1 MNLIVIFLNS
11 QTTDQLLLQPLFTSS
26 STKRKNT
33 RCWHSFLIK
42 CPFLLRLIF
51 PSTPP
56 LLPFFL
62 LTPKK
67 CFNSFHSLCVCCVSP
82 TIFCSIPNSSLS
94 AVRLH
99 PVVHHLSPD
108 GRMSSTRHYF
118 LLSFLL
124 REIMTAE
131 IFDQF
136 LQIVT
141 IYFTW
146 SFTPL
151 LPSSPP
157 INSLHLLLYHPCY
170 YNDDPF
176 STTLLCR
183 VIIS

>member
-11 QTTDQLLLQPLFTSS
+11 QTTDQLQPLFTSS

-51 PSTPP
+51 PSAPP

-118 LLSFLL
+118 LLLFFSVSFFEELWPQKYSISSYKLL
-124 REIMTAE
+124 QYILLDPSLLFFHQVLRLIPF
-131 IFDQF
+131 IFF
-136 LQIVT
+136 ST
-141 IYFTW
+141 IHAT
-146 SFTPL
+146 TTTIH
-151 LPSSPP
+151 SPP
-157 INSLHLLLYHPCY
+157 L
-170 YNDDPF
+170 F
-176 STTLLCR
+176 FAEW
-183 VIIS
+183 